1 MRTGLMHGGVTAVN
15 RLLRNGIMWKE
26 QNRRKCM
33 PSTVKQRKTIF
44 PQKKQMPMRYI
55 IEMFCDRVAASKIYM
70 KDKYSDQSP
79 LEYYQQRKNHRMIHP
94 ETAEII
100 ENLLVMLAE
109 KGEDETFSY
118 IRSLKRND
126 KN

>member
-55 IEMFCDRVAASKIYM
+55 MHREFTRDKEASRIMRKEFLILPEVHGPG
-70 KDKYSDQSP
+70 SSVLEQSSG
-79 LEYYQQRKNHRMIHP
+79 Q
-94 ETAEII
+94 ET
-100 ENLLVMLAE
+100 
-109 KGEDETFSY
+109 
-118 IRSLKRND
+118 
-126 KN
+126 